1 MMKRV
6 LVAAALLSA
15 TASLSFAADGGITE
29 RRGASVR
36 VTTMDVGAG
45 GAFAASPRMRS
56 SQSFALSG
64 DPFASGIVAF
74 DPNHAPVYDPEYS
87 ADPDPR
93 IGGSLKTNTS
103 GDD

>member
-45 GAFAASPRMRS
+45 GAFAASPRIRS
-56 SQSFALSG
+56 SESFALAG
-64 DPFASGIVAF
+64 DRFVIGAF

-93 IGGSLKTNTS
+93 IGASLKTNTS